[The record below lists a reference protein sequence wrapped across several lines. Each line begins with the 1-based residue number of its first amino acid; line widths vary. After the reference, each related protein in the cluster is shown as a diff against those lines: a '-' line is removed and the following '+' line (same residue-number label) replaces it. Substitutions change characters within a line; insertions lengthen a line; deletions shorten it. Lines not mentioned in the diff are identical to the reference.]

1 MDGQIE
7 HNGLAQ
13 ARYSQQ
19 DHLLRIDTILSND
32 PAEQQFE
39 GDPLLLAKL
48 DGDEGISRLFAYDVI
63 MLRFAEG
70 KGGKSVKA
78 AKRPPIDTRKLIGTR
93 VAIGA
98 RPGAPLDEVRPPGE
112 GRKEHEYDTI
122 FTRVGM
128 FETFEEILETDV
140 LKRARLIRTR
150 EYYVYGAR
158 LVPWVKVLT
167 RDICYRVFENK
178 TVYEIIDAITVEA
191 NKTFPELIVDAS
203 DLKDHP
209 FPQMEYCVQYEESTF
224 AFLSRL
230 MRRFGIWYYFGHR
243 KDKVSNGGQDNQP
256 KNVLNETMILK
267 INAGL
272 DTVRFTNVECRQE
285 SDPGHRDIAK
295 LVRRYRPP
303 ERRVALG
310 GFNYISPTN
319 PFYEDNTVAKRDD
332 LLRAEGPPATD
343 TRFFGTTRFAE
354 PVFSQSD
361 ANDLA
366 KAAGSDNQSEVM
378 LISGVS
384 KNQTFAAGHRFH
396 IDKPEDYDPKEDA
409 GDKPYEKIVDRD
421 YVIDLLKITATELTY
436 LHPLFDRWASSN
448 LNPEDATDGS
458 SNALYKA
465 SLWATKTAQAMIYDT
480 VDPLYGHSR
489 DTAGGRGVDVGEKVD
504 TAIEVAAKVTELAPE
519 FFELMGKAA
528 DQAGN
533 EAAAK
538 VADDAKDVIGKI
550 TPFLGPFFGL
560 LTKISLAKWA
570 GRQKNTSNFAVGV
583 IAVPADPPFDP
594 PLPPAGRPVA
604 RGPHTAVVIGPDGVE
619 TREHDIYADAIGR
632 VRIRFPWD
640 PGPPEGGSKLPPVFP
655 VTRPDKPTQVGSNTC
670 WVRVVE
676 GWAGRHY
683 GTQFLPRIGQEV
695 IVDFLDGD
703 PERPVIV
710 GRLYNADRGSTN
722 LPFPDPAVKDT
733 QIHTLNDLPATAKFD
748 LPLSGI
754 KTMSVP
760 TTDSNGVP
768 LKPRFHLLRFSDK
781 REHEQFLIRSQRR
794 LDITAL
800 QTRYESIGADR
811 HLTVGGKDPDAEPPQ
826 IGGDYIAHVFGDY
839 HLHVGDPEFYKQ
851 SGNRYALIETD
862 DQLKVMGNVDQSVN
876 GDWSTFTGGK
886 ATLQASALGGRIVLF
901 AGGNITLTV
910 GASSIVITPA
920 GISITAPTINL
931 VAPAIVST
939 VPVVPVGA
947 VSLPPEL
954 PRNAVPQAPKDA
966 IPADPGNSLSPPE

>member
-1 MDGQIE
+1 MGGHIE
-7 HNGLAQ
+7 RNGLAQ

-19 DHLLRIDTILSND
+19 DHLLRVDTVLSND
-32 PAEQQFE
+32 PAERKFE

-48 DGDEGISRLFAYDVI
+48 DGVEGISRLFAYDLI

-70 KGGKSVKA
+70 RGRSVQA
-78 AKRPPIDTRKLIGTR
+78 ARRPPIDTRKLIGTR

-140 LKRARLIRTR
+140 LKRLRRIRTR
-150 EYYVYGAR
+150 EYFVYGAR
-158 LVPWVKVLT
+158 VVPWVKVLT

-178 TVYEIIDAITVEA
+178 TVYEIIDATAVEA
-191 NKTFPELIVDAS
+191 NKTFPELIIDTS
-203 DLKDHP
+203 ELKDHP
-209 FPQMEYCVQYEESTF
+209 FPRMEYCVQYGESTF
-224 AFLSRL
+224 AFISRL

-243 KDKVSNGGQDNQP
+243 KNKSSNGRQENEP

-267 INAGL
+267 VNTRLEA
-272 DTVRFTNVECRQE
+272 VRFTDVECRQE
-285 SDPGHRDIAK
+285 NDPGHRDIAK

-319 PFYEDNTVAKRDD
+319 PFYKDDTVAERDD
-332 LLRAEGPPATD
+332 LLRAECPSPAD
-343 TRFFGTTRFAE
+343 TRVFGTTRFAE

-378 LISGVS
+378 LVSGIS
-384 KNQTFAAGHRFH
+384 KNQTFIPGHRFH
-396 IDKPEDYDPKEDA
+396 IDKPEDYDREEDA
-409 GDKPYEKIVDRD
+409 GDKPYEEIVDRD
-421 YVIDLLKITATELTY
+421 YAIDLLKITATELTY

-448 LNPEDATDGS
+448 LNPEDATDSS
-458 SNALYKA
+458 SNALYEA
-465 SLWATKTAQAMIYDT
+465 SLWATKTAQEMIYDT
-480 VDPLYGHSR
+480 VDPLYGHTH
-489 DTAGGRGVDVGEKVD
+489 DTAGGRGVEVGEKVD
-504 TAIEVAAKVTELAPE
+504 TAIEYAAKINELLPE
-519 FFELMGKAA
+519 FFEVIGKAA
-528 DQAGN
+528 DEAGN

-560 LTKISLAKWA
+560 LTKISFAKWA
-570 GRQKNTSNFAVGV
+570 GRQKNVSNFAVGV
-583 IAVPADPPFDP
+583 IAVPTGQPFHP

-604 RGPHTAVVIGPDGVE
+604 RGPHTAVVIGPDGVD
-619 TREHDIYADAIGR
+619 TKGHDVYADAIGR

-640 PGPPEGGSKLPPVFP
+640 PGPPENGSKLPPVFP
-655 VTRPDKPTQVGSNTC
+655 VSQPDKPTLGGRNTC

-710 GRLYNADRGSTN
+710 GRLYNADRESTN
-722 LPFPDPAVKDT
+722 LPFPDPAVKDNR
-733 QIHTLNDLPATAKFD
+733 IRVLSDLPATAKFD

-754 KTMSVP
+754 KTMSIP
-760 TTDSNGVP
+760 ATDNDGKS

-781 REHEQFLIRSQRR
+781 REHEQFLIRSQHR
-794 LDITAL
+794 LDVTAL
-800 QTRYESIGADR
+800 QTRYESIGLDR
-811 HLTVGGKDPDAEPPQ
+811 HLTVGGKDPDATPPQ
-826 IGGDYIAHVFGDY
+826 IGGDYIAHVFQDY
-839 HLHVGDPEFYKQ
+839 HLHIGDAEFPTT
-851 SGNRYALIETD
+851 SGNRLTLIEQSDRT
-862 DQLKVMGNVDQSVN
+862 KVMKDSEESVGGN
-876 GDWSTFTGGK
+876 WSTFASGQI
-886 ATLQASALGGRIVLF
+886 TLAASALGGKVVLW
-901 AGGNITLTV
+901 AGDDITLTV
-910 GASSIVITPA
+910 GASSIVIGPA
-920 GISITAPTINL
+920 GISITAPSINL
-931 VAPAIVST
+931 VSPAIVST
-939 VPVVPVGA
+939 TPVVPAGA
-947 VSLPPEL
+947 VSLPPAL
-954 PRNAVPQAPKDA
+954 PKFPAPPPPKDPA
-966 IPADPGNSLSPPE
+966 PADPGDRPTPPE